1 MKSREDK
8 NTNASNRFRQT
19 KHLQV
24 KKTVFNCKEK
34 AKDLKTHLRSWFIC
48 PLQMVFSGTV
58 LKVLGLANSTIF
70 SATNKPKPNFLL
82 T

>member
-1 MKSREDK
+1 MYRTDLDK
-8 NTNASNRFRQT
+8 QSTCKYKETASNS
-19 KHLQV
+19 
-24 KKTVFNCKEK
+24 KEK